1 MSEILLDINEIRKY
15 LPHRYPF
22 LLIDKVV
29 AVEKGQS
36 LTAIKN
42 VTANEPFFNGHFP
55 IAPVMPGVL
64 IVEALAQA
72 SGILIFQTIG
82 RYPEYDEL
90 FYLAGINNTRFKRM
104 VVPGDVLQLDIEL
117 LRKAHGLWKFKGTAS
132 VEGEVACTTEFMNI
146 RGAEKERKD

>member
-1 MSEILLDINEIRKY
+1 MNTLLDINELRKY

-22 LLIDKVV
+22 LLVDKVT
-29 AVEKGQS
+29 AVEVGKT

-42 VTANEPFFNGHFP
+42 VTANEPFFSGHFP

-82 RYPEYDEL
+82 RYPEQEEL
-90 FYLAGINNTRFKRM
+90 FYLAGIDRARFKRM
-104 VVPGDVLQLDIEL
+104 VLPGDVLQLHIEL
-117 LRKAHGLWKFKGTAS
+117 LRKAHGVWKFKGTAS
-132 VEGEVACTTEFMNI
+132 VDGEVACVAEFMNI
-146 RGAEKERKD
+146 RGTD

>member
-1 MSEILLDINEIRKY
+1 MSKLLDINEIRKY

-22 LLIDKVV
+22 LLVDRVTDVV
-29 AVEKGQS
+29 EGKS

-82 RYPEYDEL
+82 RYPEQEEL
-90 FYLAGINNTRFKRM
+90 FYLAGIDKARFKRM
-104 VVPGDVLQLDIEL
+104 VIPGDVLQLDIKL
-117 LRKAHGLWKFKGTAS
+117 LKNAHGLWKFEGVAS
-132 VEGEVACTTEFMNI
+132 VGGELACSAEFMNI
-146 RGAEKERKD
+146 RGSD